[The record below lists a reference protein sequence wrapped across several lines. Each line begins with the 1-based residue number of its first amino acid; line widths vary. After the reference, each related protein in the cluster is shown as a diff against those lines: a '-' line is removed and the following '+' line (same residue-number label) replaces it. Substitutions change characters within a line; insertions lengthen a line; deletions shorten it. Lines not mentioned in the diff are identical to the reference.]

1 MKYWSCKA
9 SLNDTLKER
18 SCSGSGNRFMKKCCM
33 SVFWKNIV
41 DIKNS
46 NAADNTGEKTVSFD
60 STVWENDFELT
71 DLTVQDVAST
81 PVASSTPMWN

>member
-1 MKYWSCKA
+1 MKEK
-9 SLNDTLKER
+9 
-18 SCSGSGNRFMKKCCM
+18 SCSGSGNRFMIKCCM
-33 SVFWKNIV
+33 SVFWTNIF

-46 NAADNTGEKTVSFD
+46 NAADNTGEKTVSFV

-71 DLTVQDVAST
+71 DLTVQDVASM